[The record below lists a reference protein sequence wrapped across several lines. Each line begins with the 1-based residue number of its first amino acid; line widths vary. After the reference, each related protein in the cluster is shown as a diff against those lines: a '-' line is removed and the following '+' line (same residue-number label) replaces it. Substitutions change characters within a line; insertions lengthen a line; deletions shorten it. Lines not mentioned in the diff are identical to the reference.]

1 MNRKIIRNPKNIKR
15 EVKLK
20 LFYVLDITI
29 IAGMLILANYLNT
42 VLYITGGF
50 SIALYILFGLFGIFL
65 CIKPPNSP
73 TNRNL
78 IVIYHL
84 ITFDKNQYSPVPD
97 ETIYSSVEKD
107 EQDA

>member
-1 MNRKIIRNPKNIKR
+1 MNKRIIRNPKNIKR
-15 EVKLK
+15 EIKLK
-20 LFYVLDITI
+20 LFYVLDLAIIT
-29 IAGMLILANYLNT
+29 GMLILANYINT

-50 SIALYILFGLFGIFL
+50 SVTLYVLFGLFGIFL

-84 ITFDKNQYSPVPD
+84 ITFDKNQYTPISDKTV
-97 ETIYSSVEKD
+97 YSSIEKD
-107 EQDA
+107 EHDV